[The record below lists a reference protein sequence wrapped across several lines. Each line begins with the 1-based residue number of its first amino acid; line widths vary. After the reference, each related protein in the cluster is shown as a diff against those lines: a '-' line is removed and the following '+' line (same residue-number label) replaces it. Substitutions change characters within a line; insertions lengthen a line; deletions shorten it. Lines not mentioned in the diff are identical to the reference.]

1 MKILLM
7 QPSQERGLGF
17 RSLAVVEPLGLESV
31 AGHLPE
37 HSVKILDLRIEN
49 RLAQV
54 LKEFQPDFC
63 GINCSFTIDVYQ
75 TREHAAAL
83 KRWNPRV
90 PVFVGG
96 HHASLSPEDF
106 YCADIDGVVVG
117 EGEMAMRDL
126 VQAYEQGKGW
136 KDIPGLILNEAAA
149 PRRTPERP
157 MVENMDDLSIPARHL
172 TRNYRKHYYLGFQKP
187 FCIMETA
194 RGCAYRC
201 DFCSVWKFFN
211 GKCRMKSPERVIQE
225 IKTIPEKYVFLAD
238 DNFLQSVPRAE
249 RIAQL
254 LMENRIKKR
263 LTFQARSDA
272 IVRQP
277 GIVPLL
283 RKAGFWKVFIGFEKI
298 DEEALSQLNKHNS
311 IQNNEEALKILRA
324 HGMEVIAAFIIDPS
338 FQKQDFQRLRQY
350 ILDRK
355 LYSPSLTILT
365 PLPGTDLFARVKEK
379 LVTSNYEL
387 FDYVHAV
394 LPTKLKLADFYREF
408 TELYKTGYAW
418 SQIGWEGA
426 AAILRHTFTF
436 SHLMSMKRAAW
447 DSVDP
452 TNYLAGHER
461 QAVPLKAT
469 HGWTGFSGCGQ

>member
-1 MKILLM
+1 MRILLM

-31 AGHLPE
+31 AGNLPE
-37 HSVKILDLRIEN
+37 HSVRILDLRIEN
-49 RLAQV
+49 RMAQV
-54 LKEFQPDFC
+54 LEEFQPDFC

-75 TREHAAAL
+75 TREIAAAL

-106 YCADIDGVVVG
+106 YCSDIDGVVVG
-117 EGEMAMRDL
+117 EGEMVIRDL
-126 VQAYEQGKGW
+126 VQAHEKVQDWKG
-136 KDIPGLILNEAAA
+136 IPGLVINEPSA
-149 PRRTPERP
+149 PHHTPDRP
-157 MVENMDDLSIPARHL
+157 MVENLDDLPIPARHL

-194 RGCAYRC
+194 RGCAYHC

-249 RIAQL
+249 RIAHL

-298 DEEALSQLNKHNS
+298 DEEAMSQLNKHNS

-338 FQKQDFQRLRQY
+338 FQEQDFQRLRQY

-394 LPTKLKLADFYREF
+394 LPTRLKLADFYREF

-426 AAILRHTFTF
+426 AAILRHTFTI

-461 QAVPLKAT
+461 QAVPLKT
-469 HGWTGFSGCGQ
+469 TQGWTGFSGCGQ